1 MSQKMRFCPKCQLSF
16 SVDQEMCSKCLGEL
30 VMVDFKKTAL
40 SLGKAPASPTA
51 PLSTQ
56 AKTLLL
62 ITLIIGGFGI
72 GFAAFSIGLYLG
84 TPPTTNNYYGGGT
97 YNTYNNQTYYINQTG
112 PGGIFN
118 TSWVQVL
125 GLPGELDFISI
136 GDKENESY
144 FFNLSLQYRTV
155 VEFLRIKVLGP
166 NNIENVRL
174 GYNLSTN
181 GVSSSQES
189 YLFSG
194 SIDPDQ
200 WETVG
205 GITTLPN
212 GSDYICQFHV
222 HHGDLFDVASFEI
235 IISYTIYL

>member
-1 MSQKMRFCPKCQLSF
+1 
-16 SVDQEMCSKCLGEL
+16 MCSKCLGEL

-56 AKTLLL
+56 AKALLL

-84 TPPTTNNYYGGGT
+84 TPPTTNNYYGGDT

-118 TSWVQVL
+118 LSTFQVL
-125 GLPGELDFISI
+125 GLPGELDFNPI

-144 FFNLSLQYRTV
+144 FFNLSLQSRTV
-155 VEFLRIKVLGP
+155 VEFLRIKNLGANP
-166 NNIENVRL
+166 IENVRL
-174 GYNLSTN
+174 GYNLSIN
-181 GVSSSQES
+181 GVSSSHQS
-189 YLFSG
+189 YWFSEVDM
-194 SIDPDQ
+194 DPDI
-200 WETVG
+200 WYAASF
-205 GITTLPN
+205 IATLPN
-212 GSDYICQFHV
+212 GSDYECQFHV
-222 HHGDLFDVASFEI
+222 HHGDLLDLASFEI
-235 IISYTIYL
+235 IIGYTVYL